1 MVVFKKTK
9 GGKAPKFNLHYK
21 SWESWGVSNL
31 QIKVK
36 GPNHVQIV
44 FFLAIP
50 KGFHEQKDG
59 VSFLK

>member
-36 GPNHVQIV
+36 GPNHVQIE
-44 FFLAIP
+44 FFLTIP
-50 KGFHEQKDG
+50 RRF
-59 VSFLK
+59 S